1 MKRKR
6 QVEKQIKR
14 KKIYQIKFPSKL
26 SSQFSAQATKFPT
39 KIAENTTSILNA
51 TSFFASL
58 RLKVYP

>member
-26 SSQFSAQATKFPT
+26 SSFTEATKFPT
-39 KIAENTTSILNA
+39 KIAENTTRILNA